1 MESERATEN
10 ISEGL
15 NIYQRLREVRRE
27 VTGVTKAG
35 KHAHGFR
42 FVTHDDVT
50 AALSG
55 LYVKW
60 GIDREVSVEG
70 HVRGGHVLS
79 LDLRI
84 DWVNVDDPT
93 DRKSVHVYAE
103 GIDQGTRKDGSLNV
117 DGLAAGK
124 AMSYAVK
131 MAELKNFCL
140 TGDSTP
146 DNERMRAEDN
156 APAPPPSSDE
166 YRQLVELYKSCST
179 AAELQKLREML
190 SPLVQRKVLLPEQMQ
205 ELSKLDSEAK
215 GRSK

>member
-1 MESERATEN
+1 MESEQESDD
-10 ISEGL
+10 ISKGL

-35 KHAHGFR
+35 KHTHGFR
-42 FVTHDDVT
+42 FITHDDVT

-70 HVRGGHVLS
+70 HVREGQVLS

-84 DWVNVDDPT
+84 DWVNVDNPS
-93 DRKSVHVYAE
+93 DRKSVHVYSE

-146 DNERMRAEDN
+146 DNERTRSDDS
-156 APAPPPSSDE
+156 PPPPPPSSEE
-166 YRQLVELYKSCST
+166 YKQLVELYKSCST
-179 AAELQKLREML
+179 IVELQKIREVI
-190 SPLVQRKVLLPEQMQ
+190 SPLVQRKVLTDAQMQ
-205 ELSKLDSEAK
+205 ELSKLDTQAK
-215 GRSK
+215 ANSK